1 MMYQCCDTLRR
12 DLVSANNARAG
23 ATLINGIDYLE
34 VLDHEAF
41 AGLTRQ
47 RTLLVHLLLPVPA
60 LTVDNVVIEGGARI
74 QNIQVGWA
82 AAASNPPS
90 AAVTGTAPSNFT
102 QLPDANLI
110 LAVATS
116 SNGDHSIYTLRLVA
130 SALNGDDGPPA
141 GFDPRLCAIEF
152 SFKVECPTPFD
163 CAAQNPCPPSVPA
176 TPRINYLAKDYPSFR
191 TLILDRLSQLVPNW
205 NATSAADLGITL
217 AELIA
222 YVGDNLSYQQDAV
235 TTEAYLNTARRRV
248 SLRRHALLM
257 DYHVSDGCNAR
268 TWVQVQV
275 NANGVPL
282 AKSATRFYTRIIG
295 LPGAFAAGSREA
307 ALAAQSGA
315 QVFEPMVDATLYQ
328 SHTRMPFYCWGDTR
342 CCLPVGATSAT
353 LSGSYPNLAVGDVL
367 ILQEMM
373 GPSTGG
379 AADADPSHRWAVQ
392 LTEVSATVKGGGPLT
407 DPLPNPDGSLSQIT
421 EIAWSSADALI
432 FPLCLSSVTD
442 SAHGSVPLPQ
452 VSVALG
458 NIVPADH
465 GLTLTGENL
474 GYVPEPVMYWAPD
487 PSADR
492 CDTPAPVAV
501 PPRYRPMLGNSALTQ
516 AGPLETVTDPVTQLV
531 SMAQGVS
538 AVAAMTW
545 TLDEVTPAVTLTET
559 GGPQPVAWQPR
570 RDLLDSAASAC
581 DFVAETEND
590 GTTSLRF
597 GDNINGAQ
605 PDPGM
610 YFAADYRVGNGT
622 AGNVGAESIAH
633 VLRLDARITG
643 VINPLS
649 AIGGI
654 DPETADQIRRRAPQ
668 QYQTQERA
676 VTAADYAARA
686 NQFAGVSR
694 AAVNFRWTGSWHTA
708 FVTVDP
714 SGGGTPSAKLES
726 GLEGYLE
733 NYRMAGYDL
742 QLEAPLYVSLEI
754 DLLVCVESGYL
765 RSEVEAALLQVLG
778 NKALPDGRMGIFHPD
793 NFTFGQTV
801 YLSPIYAAARS
812 VEGVA
817 SVRVTTFQRQ
827 GIDDSQYL
835 VKGEMALGALEVA
848 RLDNDPNFPENG
860 VLGLTLCG
868 GR

>member
-1 MMYQCCDTLRR
+1 MYQCCDTLRR

-34 VLDHEAF
+34 VLDHEAP
-41 AGLTRQ
+41 AGLVRQ

-60 LTVDNVVIEGGARI
+60 LTVDNVVIEGGARVR
-74 QNIQVGWA
+74 NIQVIWA
-82 AAASNPPS
+82 AAASNPPPQ
-90 AAVTGTAPSNFT
+90 AVTGTAPGNFT

-110 LAVATS
+110 LAVATG
-116 SNGDHSIYTLRLVA
+116 SNGDHSTYTLRLVA
-130 SALNGDDGPPA
+130 SALNGDDSPPT
-141 GFDPRLCAIEF
+141 GFDPRLCAIDF

-163 CAAQNPCPPSVPA
+163 CAARNPCPPPVAA
-176 TPRINYLAKDYPSFR
+176 TPLINYLAKDYPSFR
-191 TLILDRLSQLVPNW
+191 ALILDRLSQLVPNW
-205 NATSAADLGITL
+205 NAASAADLGITL
-217 AELIA
+217 AEVIA

-268 TWVQVQV
+268 AWVQVQV

-282 AKSATRFYTRIIG
+282 SKSGTRFYTRVIG

-315 QVFEPMVDATLYQ
+315 LVFEPMVDATLYQ
-328 SHTRMPFYCWGDTR
+328 SHIQMPFYCWGDTR

-353 LSGSYPNLAVGDVL
+353 LRGSYPDLAPGDVL
-367 ILQEMM
+367 IFQEMM
-373 GPSTGG
+373 GPSTGE
-379 AADADPSHRWAVQ
+379 AADADPSHRWAVR
-392 LTEVSATVKGGGPLT
+392 LTEVVATVRGGGPLT
-407 DPLPNPDGSLSQIT
+407 DPLPNPDGSLNQIT
-421 EIAWSSADALI
+421 EIAWSSDDALV
-432 FPLCLSSVTD
+432 FPVCLSSVAD
-442 SAHGSVPLPQ
+442 GAHGSVPLPQ

-474 GYVPEPVMYWAPD
+474 GYVPEPIMYWAPD
-487 PSADR
+487 PAADR
-492 CDTPAPVAV
+492 CNTPAPVAV
-501 PPRYRPMLGNSALTQ
+501 PPRYRPMLAHSLLTQ
-516 AGPLETVTDPVTQLV
+516 AGPLQTVTDPVTQLV
-531 SMAQGVS
+531 SIAQGVS
-538 AVAAMTW
+538 AIAAMTW

-559 GGPQPVAWQPR
+559 GGPQPVAWRSQ
-570 RDLLDSAASAC
+570 RDLLDSAPSAC
-581 DFVAETEND
+581 DFVAETESD

-597 GDNINGAQ
+597 GDNVNGAQ

-649 AIGGI
+649 ARGGI

-668 QYQTQERA
+668 QYRTQERA
-676 VTAADYAARA
+676 VTAADYVARA
-686 NQFAGVSR
+686 NRFAGVER
-694 AAVNFRWTGSWHTA
+694 AAANFRWTGSWHTV

-714 SGGGTPSAKLES
+714 SGGGVPSAALES
-726 GLEGYLE
+726 GLEEYLE
-733 NYRMAGYDL
+733 GYRMAGYDL

-754 DLLVCVESGYL
+754 DLLVCVEPGYL

-778 NKALPDGRMGIFHPD
+778 SKALPDGRVGLFYPD

-801 YLSPIYAAARS
+801 YLSPIYAAVRS